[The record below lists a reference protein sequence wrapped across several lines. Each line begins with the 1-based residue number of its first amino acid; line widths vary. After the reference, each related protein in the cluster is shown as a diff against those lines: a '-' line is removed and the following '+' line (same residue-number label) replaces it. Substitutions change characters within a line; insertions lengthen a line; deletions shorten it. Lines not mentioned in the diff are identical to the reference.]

1 MIRSSKDAALLAASL
16 CLAFGLVLAG
26 CARRAPLSHHEAYI
40 WQRQWTPAVVAAV
53 SLQQSVFAGWRVLG
67 LQVIGS
73 QKLVIRPDLAA
84 LASSARPVR
93 LVVRIEG
100 ARGPLAVPE
109 LMAGLSPLV
118 DEWRGAGLDL
128 SGIEIDHDCAT
139 AALDDYASWL
149 RELRGAMPRELR
161 LSITALPSWLDSP
174 ALEQVLAAVD
184 DSVLQVHAV
193 QRPDRTLF
201 DAASARVW
209 TLAYAARTAK
219 PFALALPAYGVRVDT
234 DAQGRV
240 RAVDAEAD
248 IERSSASGRELR
260 ADPRE
265 VARLLRD
272 LADDGPEHL
281 SGYLWFRLPVAGDRR
296 GWSATTLAS
305 VIAGKALQAHFVVE
319 STINEGGSLDLQVR
333 NLGTL
338 DAQPPL
344 VDLPSHCRLGD
355 ALGRYR
361 LQSTKAALQLAP
373 DPDAWLAAG
382 ERMDIGWVRCDEALE
397 REWVVR

>member
-1 MIRSSKDAALLAASL
+1 MRGRRFIAAW
-16 CLAFGLVLAG
+16 FGL
-26 CARRAPLSHHEAYI
+26 LSIVACTPTPDPTHEAYI
-40 WQRQWTPAVVAAV
+40 WQRQWTPAVIAAM
-53 SLQQSVFAGWRVLG
+53 SAQQSVFAGWRVLG
-67 LQVIGS
+67 LQVIGT
-73 QKLVIRPDLAA
+73 QTIVARPDLAA
-84 LASSARPVR
+84 LAGSGKPVR

-100 ARGPLAVPE
+100 ARGPLTVPE
-109 LMAGLSPLV
+109 LMASLSPLI
-118 DEWRGAGLDL
+118 DEWSGAGLEL

-139 AALDDYASWL
+139 AALVDYASWL
-149 RELRGAMPRELR
+149 RELRGAMPRELK
-161 LSITALPSWLDSP
+161 LSITALPSWLDSA

-193 QRPDRTLF
+193 QRPDRALF
-201 DAASARVW
+201 DAASARAW
-209 TLAYAARTAK
+209 TLAYAARTAH
-219 PFALALPAYGVRVDT
+219 PFAVALPAYGVRVDT

-248 IERSSASGRELR
+248 IERSGPGGRELR

-265 VARLLRD
+265 VAKLLRQ

-281 SGYLWFRLPVAGDRR
+281 SGYLWFRMPVAGDRR
-296 GWSATTLAS
+296 GWSATALAA
-305 VIAGKALQAHFVVE
+305 VIAGQALQARFVVE
-319 STINEGGSLDLQVR
+319 SAINAGGSLDIQVR
-333 NLGTL
+333 NVGTL
-338 DAQPPL
+338 DAPPPL

-382 ERMDIGWVRCDEALE
+382 ERMHIGWVRCDETLE
-397 REWVVR
+397 QEWMVR

>member
-1 MIRSSKDAALLAASL
+1 M
-16 CLAFGLVLAG
+16 
-26 CARRAPLSHHEAYI
+26 SHHEAYI

>member
-1 MIRSSKDAALLAASL
+1 MRGRRFISAWIGLLSIVA
-16 CLAFGLVLAG
+16 CT
-26 CARRAPLSHHEAYI
+26 RTPEPPHEAYI

-53 SLQQSVFAGWRVLG
+53 SLQQAVFAGWRVLG

-73 QKLVIRPDLAA
+73 QKIVVRPDLAA
-84 LASSARPVR
+84 LASAAKPVR

-109 LMAGLSPLV
+109 LLASLSPLI
-118 DEWRGAGLDL
+118 DEWRGAGVNL

-149 RELRGAMPRELR
+149 RKLRGAMPRELK

-193 QRPDRTLF
+193 QRPDRALF
-201 DAASARVW
+201 DATSARAW
-209 TLAYAARTAK
+209 TLAYAARSAH
-219 PFALALPAYGVRVDT
+219 PFALALPAYSVRVDT

-248 IERSSASGRELR
+248 IERGGASGRELR
-260 ADPRE
+260 AEPRE
-265 VARLLRD
+265 VARLLRE
-272 LADDGPEHL
+272 LADDRPEHL
-281 SGYLWFRLPVAGDRR
+281 GGYLWFRLPVAGDRR
-296 GWSATTLAS
+296 GWSATTLAA
-305 VIAGKALQAHFVVE
+305 VIAGQTLQARFVVE
-319 STINEGGSLDLQVR
+319 SAINAGDSLDLRVR

-338 DAQPPL
+338 DAPPPL
-344 VDLPSHCRLGD
+344 IDLPSHCRLGD

-361 LQSTKAALQLAP
+361 LQSTNAALRLSP

-382 ERMDIGWVRCDEALE
+382 EGMDIGWVRCDEALE
-397 REWVVR
+397 REWDVR

>member
-1 MIRSSKDAALLAASL
+1 MS
-16 CLAFGLVLAG
+16 FGLVLAS
-26 CARRAPLSHHEAYI
+26 CARRAPAPEHEAYI

-73 QKLVIRPDLAA
+73 QKIGVRPDLAA
-84 LASSARPVR
+84 LARSARPVR

-100 ARGPLAVPE
+100 AREPLAVPE
-109 LMAGLSPLV
+109 LMDRLSPLI
-118 DEWRGAGLDL
+118 DEWRSAGLDL

-149 RELRGAMPRELR
+149 RELRGAMPSELK
-161 LSITALPSWLDSP
+161 LSITALPSWLDSS
-174 ALEQVLAAVD
+174 ALDGVLATVD

-193 QRPDRTLF
+193 EGPDRGLF
-201 DAASARVW
+201 DADAAMRW
-209 TLAYAARTAK
+209 TQAWGARTPR
-219 PFALALPAYGVRVDT
+219 PFAVALPAYGVRVDT

-248 IERSSASGRELR
+248 IERSGASGRELR

-265 VARLLRD
+265 VAKLLRE
-272 LADDGPEHL
+272 LADDRPEHL

-296 GWSATTLAS
+296 GWSATALAT
-305 VIAGKALQAHFVVE
+305 VIAGQALQARFVVE
-319 STINEGGSLDLQVR
+319 SATNAGGSLDLRVR
-333 NLGTL
+333 NVGTL
-338 DAQPPL
+338 DARPPL

-382 ERMDIGWVRCDEALE
+382 ERMDIGWVRCDETLE
-397 REWVVR
+397 QEWMVQ